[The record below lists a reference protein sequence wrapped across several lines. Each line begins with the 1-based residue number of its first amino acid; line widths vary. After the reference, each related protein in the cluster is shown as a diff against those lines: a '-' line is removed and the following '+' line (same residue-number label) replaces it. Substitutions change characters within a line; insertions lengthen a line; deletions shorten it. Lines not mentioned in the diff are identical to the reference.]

1 MPFTRNQDARAQTS
15 AIAGRPIALM
25 TNQFKLRLSQDLSV
39 YQYDVSVSPD
49 HMSDSYIMQ
58 GLFKLLKK

>member
-1 MPFTRNQDARAQTS
+1 
-15 AIAGRPIALM
+15 M

-39 YQYDVSVSPD
+39 YQYDVSVMPD

-58 GLFKLLKK
+58 GIFKQLKKQLDAILGLYV

>member
-1 MPFTRNQDARAQTS
+1 
-15 AIAGRPIALM
+15 M

-39 YQYDVSVSPD
+39 YQYDVQVTPD

-58 GLFKLLKK
+58 GLFKQLKRKLDVILGLYV